1 VLNVAHAIDV
11 QFNSCP
17 VTLLSSNGGKKGL
30 FLSGKANP
38 KCECDA
44 VEPLASIA
52 VRVMEGQGRTDE
64 AIDDTPCIYT
74 VCTVYR
80 TAWPDSDSHDGFG
93 LDLMSMCPQT

>member
-1 VLNVAHAIDV
+1 
-11 QFNSCP
+11 
-17 VTLLSSNGGKKGL
+17 
-30 FLSGKANP
+30 
-38 KCECDA
+38 
-44 VEPLASIA
+44 
-52 VRVMEGQGRTDE
+52 MEGQGRTDE